1 MNPMPPHIP
10 KILSAYDTLM
20 EEVSLLLKDE
30 LPPVLPPAYAL
41 IIAAIGE
48 EALTPKDIRRKKFYV
63 GTNCSYALRLL
74 ELREYLTVKS
84 DRADRRQ
91 KTVRLTEK
99 GLGLAKKIR
108 LSLTKVMAA

>member
-20 EEVSLLLKDE
+20 EDVRLLLKDD
-30 LPPVLPPAYAL
+30 LPPAYAL